1 MAKAWKDVIAS
12 PQYQALAP
20 EQKAQAQEQYFN
32 EVVAPQAG
40 ENAEQAKQAFYSAY
54 PRGLLEKGNIDI
66 HNRPVVKNSDGSIST
81 VRSMSTNIDGRE
93 VLIPTVSDDGRIM
106 SDDEAIDNFMRT
118 GKHLGMFDN
127 PDDATAYAESLHN
140 QQADEYLPGMNQA
153 TQQPVQQSTQA
164 APQQQGGFI
173 SDLGNAA
180 AETGRGLVQAG
191 RGLVN
196 IPFDVLQGGASLINA
211 ISQGLGG
218 PKVLDDVYRPVDRP
232 TDPYAQ
238 AGETIGGY
246 LVPGVGTAGS
256 MAIGSLAEAANQKG
270 DFAQN
275 AAKNAGVNLAAQ
287 GVLSA
292 AAKGIGR
299 GITAVRGEIS
309 PADQQLLK
317 RAAAAD
323 VPVMTSDVVPPKTKL
338 GNQLQGYSEGVIAGT
353 GPMRSAQQDARTK
366 LVNRFTEK
374 YGDYDPSVVVDSLK
388 SGVAREKSLAKSK
401 LNNLSGRM
409 VGKPVDTSGAIRAID
424 GAVNELGKLKGVSD
438 TQTISALN
446 DYKNAI
452 QEITNGD
459 DAFEL
464 LDKLRTQFRIDV
476 KGDRTVLP
484 SMSQTM
490 VDRVYNSLTN
500 SLSKSIAKGLS
511 PKDASAW
518 RAGKADYAKMATHAT
533 QTRLKNVLNKG
544 DLTPEAVNT
553 IVYGQYGSDIARL
566 YGKLDQKGKDML
578 RAAYISKIADKVGDS
593 PQKMMTELGKL
604 QKQANG
610 QVFKTVFGGKNGK
623 EIEGMLSI
631 LDATKRASEANVVT
645 KTGMTLAPLVRVI
658 GNLKTG
664 GALLAGE
671 TGIGLM
677 SRVYESPMARNAL
690 LRLANTKAG
699 TPAYER
705 ALSKAANAI
714 RPLLATEATQQ

>member
-1 MAKAWKDVIAS
+1 MKVTANGKTFTFPDGTSTEDIGTAIDEYFAG
-12 PQYQALAP
+12 QAVQQQTVNQANNAP
-20 EQKAQAQEQYFN
+20 IREEPSLMQ
-32 EVVAPQAG
+32 QAG
-40 ENAEQAKQAFYSAY
+40 DWLTGGQSAGQIAE
-54 PRGLLEKGNIDI
+54 
-66 HNRPVVKNSDGSIST
+66 
-81 VRSMSTNIDGRE
+81 
-93 VLIPTVSDDGRIM
+93 
-106 SDDEAIDNFMRT
+106 
-118 GKHLGMFDN
+118 
-127 PDDATAYAESLHN
+127 
-140 QQADEYLPGMNQA
+140 
-153 TQQPVQQSTQA
+153 
-164 APQQQGGFI
+164 
-173 SDLGNAA
+173 
-180 AETGRGLVQAG
+180 QAG

-323 VPVMTSDVVPPKTKL
+323 VPVMTSDVVPSKTKL

-353 GPMRSAQQDARTK
+353 GPMRAAQQDARTK

-578 RAAYISKIADKVGDS
+578 RVAYISKIADKVGDS

-705 ALSKAANAI
+705 ALNNASNAI
-714 RPLLATEATQQ
+714 RPILASQITAEQQ